1 MLISCHLAKRRGKDR
16 LTDFDAESSI
26 DYHGG
31 LHIVVE
37 GKGWGDDRA
46 YDRISESPFV
56 TSRSPSDGD
65 FEVKP
70 HLLFEKHLD
79 RVSLH

>member
-1 MLISCHLAKRRGKDR
+1 LISYHLAKRRGKDR

-31 LHIVVE
+31 LHISIE
-37 GKGWGDDRA
+37 GKGWGDGKA
-46 YDRISESPFV
+46 YDRVSKSAFV
-56 TSRSPSDGD
+56 TSHSRSDRG

-70 HLLFEKHLD
+70 HLLSEKHLD

>member
-1 MLISCHLAKRRGKDR
+1 LISYHLAKRQDKDR
-16 LTDFDAESSI
+16 LIDFDAESSI

-37 GKGWGDDRA
+37 GKGWG
-46 YDRISESPFV
+46 YDRTYDRVSEFPFV
-56 TSRSPSDGD
+56 TSRSRSDGD

-70 HLLFEKHLD
+70 HLLSEKHLD